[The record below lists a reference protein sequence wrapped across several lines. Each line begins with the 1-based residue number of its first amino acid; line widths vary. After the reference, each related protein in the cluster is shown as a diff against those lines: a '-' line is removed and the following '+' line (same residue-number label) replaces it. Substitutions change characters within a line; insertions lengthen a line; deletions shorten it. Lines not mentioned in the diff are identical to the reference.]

1 MKEGERVSEWILMSW
16 QPQDERE
23 RERERE
29 SNKLYMTHKK
39 NPHKMVHVHNSMC
52 TQILLQAKK
61 KTKQKKQNTKYN
73 PQTQSRKTKMNTSTY
88 PMTIHTSM
96 GRSHVRGEK
105 EVLNDMTYISF
116 V

>member
-1 MKEGERVSEWILMSW
+1 
-16 QPQDERE
+16 
-23 RERERE
+23 
-29 SNKLYMTHKK
+29 
-39 NPHKMVHVHNSMC
+39 MVHVHNSMC

-61 KTKQKKQNTKYN
+61 NKTKKAQKYN